1 MLQPVFDCHL
11 QLKTSQMMPRKR
23 NDLTLAQQMK
33 VIKMLEAVPRISQ
46 SIIAKH
52 FMVSQS
58 QISRI
63 GTNRVEIRKEWESNN
78 NPTQKRRRFINK
90 DTDIEKALLCWY
102 NFAVTHKLPISD
114 DILKGKS
121 VCFAERFG
129 IANFLPSIGWLRR
142 WKEKNGIQL
151 ASEGLEMNPVLNTV
165 DEQMES
171 LIQTILSLY
180 RPCDV
185 YACQETGL
193 YFKYLPEAK
202 GYIKS
207 EVLTQRPPAM
217 ERLTILF
224 AANLTGTDKQVPVVI
239 GKQEKPSDFAP
250 LPYYYNRSCWMTA
263 EAFGHWLTQWDV
275 QLQNSSR
282 KILLL
287 LEDSPAHSRNLQLQ
301 NIRLIFLSSKVS
313 TPKQPFSLGIIHNF
327 KAIYRQHM
335 MQRVVSL
342 VGNYDQLEDSTHTGM
357 VSILDALYLIKA
369 SWDCISSDIIIYC
382 FNKAGLSSTQLVKDV
397 NLNVVPPVGMSER
410 DFQAFISVDDNLPCT
425 GVPSDEDICQ
435 SVLEEHEGSTV
446 IVDGMIVPESEVQS
460 IPGFSAKIPS
470 PSTQQVVAACEILR
484 LWLQTQGTEHYNAFH
499 LLESEIHSKVLQS
512 RQDQRS
518 SDENLKIL

>member
-1 MLQPVFDCHL
+1 
-11 QLKTSQMMPRKR
+11 MMSRKR

-78 NPTQKRRRFINK
+78 NPTQKRRRFVNK
-90 DTDIEKALLCWY
+90 DTDIERALLRWY
-102 NFAVTHKLPISD
+102 HFAVTHNMPISD
-114 DILKGKS
+114 DTLKGKS
-121 VCFAERFG
+121 VHFAERFG
-129 IANFLPSIGWLRR
+129 IANFLPSIGWLQR

-151 ASEGLEMNPVLNTV
+151 ASEGLDMNAATSSV

-171 LIQTILSLY
+171 LINTILSLY
-180 RPCDV
+180 KPCDI

-193 YFKYLPEAK
+193 YFKYLPETK
-202 GYIKS
+202 SYIKS
-207 EVLTQRPPAM
+207 EVLSQKPSDTD
-217 ERLTILF
+217 RLTLLF
-224 AANLTGTDKQVPVVI
+224 ATNFTGTDKQVPIVI
-239 GKQEKPSDFAP
+239 GNQEKPSGFVNTKVP
-250 LPYYYNRSCWMTA
+250 LPYYYNRSCWMTS
-263 EAFGHWLTQWDV
+263 EVFGHWLTQWDQ
-275 QLQNSSR
+275 QLQKCSR

-287 LEDSPAHSRNLQLQ
+287 LDESPAHPRNLQLQ
-301 NIRLIFLSSKVS
+301 NIRLIFFSSKVA
-313 TPKQPFSLGIIHNF
+313 TPRQPFSLGIIHNF

-342 VGNYDQLEDSTHTGM
+342 VGNYHNLEDSTHTGM

-369 SWDCISSDIIIYC
+369 SWDCISHETIMYC
-382 FNKAGLSSTQLVKDV
+382 FNKAGLLSTQLSMQLIKDI
-397 NLNVVPPVGMSER
+397 NLTVMPPVGMSDI
-410 DFQAFISVDDNLPCT
+410 DFQAFISVDDHIPCT

-435 SVLEEHEGSTV
+435 SVIEERDGETV

-460 IPGFSAKIPS
+460 VLGFSAKTPS
-470 PSTQQVVAACEILR
+470 PSSQQVVAACEILR
-484 LWLQTQGTEHYNAFH
+484 LWLQTQGTKHYNAFH
-499 LLESEIHSKVLQS
+499 MLESEIHSKVLHG
-512 RQDQRS
+512 R
-518 SDENLKIL
+518 EHH